1 SQPNQANAHAKTLL
15 RVHARDVRDLGAIE
29 NFGPPMRDH
38 GHHLRFGNKVCCLYI
53 FSETL
58 FTTNSVFAE
67 CRNRNRFLFET
78 RPKTI
83 SSSPAQLL
91 RNRRRGIVMSNVA
104 GDDTWQ
110 AVEPQGLALG
120 LLVTTVTLAIL
131 TTIVMAMRVFI
142 RFKTNK
148 IGSDD
153 WAMLTGFSVNL
164 GQSAVAIYGSF
175 TGIASKDE
183 TMNRATSIE
192 GYKTLLIW
200 QAFYAGSLCFIKSSI
215 CITLMRITNQKVYLW
230 ILRGLIGLSFLM
242 SGSGLI
248 VILNQCHPLD
258 RYWDKSIPGTCWPPI
273 VATALSYGAS
283 VANVITDFSVAA
295 IPFFLLR
302 HVQMRSR
309 LKFYVRLILGLGL
322 LAGIASIIR
331 VPFTN
336 AYMKASDVLY
346 HAGNIVL
353 WTIVECGL
361 GIIAGSLP
369 MLRAFFKRLAKD
381 TSTQEPYNRS
391 GDTNLVTFG
400 QGKGRQGPIYET
412 DLGVTVIGGA
422 GDNDSNNSNHDDDA
436 ESTRRI
442 IKVTREVRHS
452 VTEENKTRPAKI

>member
-1 SQPNQANAHAKTLL
+1 MT
-15 RVHARDVRDLGAIE
+15 
-29 NFGPPMRDH
+29 DH
-38 GHHLRFGNKVCCLYI
+38 GHDLRSQWKGLLQPPLI
-53 FSETL
+53 PS
-58 FTTNSVFAE
+58 
-67 CRNRNRFLFET
+67 
-78 RPKTI
+78 
-83 SSSPAQLL
+83 QLP
-91 RNRRRGIVMSNVA
+91 RNRRSGRFMSSAA

-110 AVEPQGLALG
+110 AIEPQGLALG
-120 LLVTTVTLAIL
+120 LLVTTVTLAVL
-131 TTIVMAMRVFI
+131 TTIVMAMRMFI

-164 GQSAVAIYGSF
+164 GQSAVVIYGSS
-175 TGIASKDE
+175 TGIASRDE

-215 CITLMRITNQKVYLW
+215 CITLMRVTNQKVYLW

-258 RYWDKSIPGTCWPPI
+258 KYWDKRIPGTCWPPI

-322 LAGIASIIR
+322 FLPPLVRGQHTDSPAT
-331 VPFTN
+331 V
-336 AYMKASDVLY
+336 D

-361 GIIAGSLP
+361 GIISGSLP

-400 QGKGRQGPIYET
+400 QGKGRQGPIYKT

-422 GDNDSNNSNHDDDA
+422 GDNESNNSNHDDDA

-452 VTEENKTRPAKI
+452 VTEERETIPAKR

>member
-1 SQPNQANAHAKTLL
+1 
-15 RVHARDVRDLGAIE
+15 
-29 NFGPPMRDH
+29 M
-38 GHHLRFGNKVCCLYI
+38 
-53 FSETL
+53 
-58 FTTNSVFAE
+58 
-67 CRNRNRFLFET
+67 
-78 RPKTI
+78 
-83 SSSPAQLL
+83 SSA
-91 RNRRRGIVMSNVA
+91 A
-104 GDDTWQ
+104 ADDTWQ
-110 AVEPQGLALG
+110 AIEPQGLALG

-131 TTIVMAMRVFI
+131 TTIVMAMRMFI

-175 TGIASKDE
+175 TGIASRDE
-183 TMNRATSIE
+183 TMNQATSIE

-258 RYWDKSIPGTCWPPI
+258 KYWDKRIPGTCWPPI

-336 AYMKASDVLY
+336 AYMKASDILY

-422 GDNDSNNSNHDDDA
+422 GDNESNNSNHDDDA

-452 VTEENKTRPAKI
+452 VTEERETLPVKR